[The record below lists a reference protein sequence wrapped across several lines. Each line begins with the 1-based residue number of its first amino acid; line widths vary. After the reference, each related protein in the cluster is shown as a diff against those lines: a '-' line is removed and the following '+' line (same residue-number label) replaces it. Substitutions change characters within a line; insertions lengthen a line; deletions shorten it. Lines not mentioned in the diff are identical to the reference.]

1 MDVFL
6 TLTPLS
12 TLISDIV
19 MLPIEIV
26 SAPDLFLFGARER
39 YDIWKFETEKLM
51 GGDDIEHGLNLDPG
65 QL

>member
-1 MDVFL
+1 M
-6 TLTPLS
+6 
-12 TLISDIV
+12 V
-19 MLPIEIV
+19 MLAFEIV

-51 GGDDIEHGLNLDPG
+51 GGDDIEYGLYLDPG

>member
-1 MDVFL
+1 MIFAHCGGGVWLPPENDDVIYEQ
-6 TLTPLS
+6 PLS
-12 TLISDIV
+12 DMV

-51 GGDDIEHGLNLDPG
+51 GGG
-65 QL
+65 